1 MEKFLDQLASKSPT
15 PGGGSVSA
23 LMGALGFALLSMVCH
38 LTIGKERYREVEEEM
53 RKVMKETEEGR
64 KSLTTLAR
72 EDAKAFEEVMA
83 AYRMPKGQ
91 EEREP
96 AIQKALL
103 KACQVP
109 LDAMRRASRGLHLAE
124 ICALKGNRNALSDV
138 GVGALALQVAA
149 RGAALN
155 IQINLTSL
163 KENRKEIQS
172 EMEEILGKTQKLAEK
187 VVREVEESL
196 TSS

>member
-23 LMGALGFALLSMVCH
+23 LMGAMGFALLSMVCH

-64 KSLTTLAR
+64 KSLIALAR
-72 EDAKAFEEVMA
+72 EDAKAFEGVMA

-91 EEREP
+91 ERAK

-124 ICALKGNRNALSDV
+124 ICALEGNRNALSDV